1 MSRTT
6 SVRRT
11 CLPEAGRRARPAAT
25 LVLILGLLL
34 SGCGIGSI
42 GKVINAVHAIADAAR
57 SLRSLQ
63 SEVQKGEK
71 ASYQATYE
79 TTGSGG
85 APTVITFAQELG
97 GKYAFTEPG
106 AGGSGATDLVG
117 DGKNQYEC
125 TQSGSGAQWA
135 CLQSAEGAGSPGPAV
150 ASFVDFTGGFVYELA
165 EALQVEAAIQGFKVT
180 NSTMSV
186 NGIPLKCV
194 SLTGKV
200 KGQAGVYEWC
210 VTADG
215 VLGLAKY
222 TGGTAGDGSSFEI
235 TKLDM
240 GPPASV
246 FEPPP
251 GASFTTL
258 TTPTT

>member
-6 SVRRT
+6 SVERA
-11 CLPEAGRRARPAAT
+11 CLLPPGRRVRPAAT
-25 LVLILGLLL
+25 LALIAGLLL
-34 SGCGIGSI
+34 SGCGVGSI
-42 GKVINAVHAIADAAR
+42 GKVINAVHAIADTAR

-63 SEVQKGEK
+63 AEVQRGEK
-71 ASYQATYE
+71 ASFQATYE

-85 APTVITFAQELG
+85 APTVITLAQEPG

-117 DGKNQYEC
+117 DGKNEYEC
-125 TQSGSGAQWA
+125 TQSAAGAEWA
-135 CLQSAEGAGSPGPAV
+135 CLENKEGAGSAGPAV
-150 ASFVDFTGGFVYELA
+150 ASFVGFTGGFVYDLA

-180 NSTMSV
+180 NSTMNL
-186 NGIPLKCV
+186 NGIALKCV
-194 SLTGKV
+194 SLTGKA
-200 KGQAGVYEWC
+200 KGQEGVYKWC

-235 TKLDM
+235 TKLEM

-258 TTPTT
+258 TTPTS

>member
-1 MSRTT
+1 
-6 SVRRT
+6 
-11 CLPEAGRRARPAAT
+11 
-25 LVLILGLLL
+25 
-34 SGCGIGSI
+34 
-42 GKVINAVHAIADAAR
+42 
-57 SLRSLQ
+57 
-63 SEVQKGEK
+63 
-71 ASYQATYE
+71 
-79 TTGSGG
+79 
-85 APTVITFAQELG
+85 
-97 GKYAFTEPG
+97 
-106 AGGSGATDLVG
+106 VG

-135 CLQSAEGAGSPGPAV
+135 CLQSTEGAGSPGPAV